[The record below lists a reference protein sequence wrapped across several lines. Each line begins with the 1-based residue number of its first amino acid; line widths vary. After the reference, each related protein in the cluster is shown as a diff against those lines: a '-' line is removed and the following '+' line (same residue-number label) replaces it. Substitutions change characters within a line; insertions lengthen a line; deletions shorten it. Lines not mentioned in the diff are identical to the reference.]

1 MTALRTRKGAVA
13 RIRPFSILI
22 AMLVVAAAVGA
33 YYAAQWP
40 GFHPRHIIVVG
51 ASVVSREEVLQRA
64 ALDPNR
70 NIWLQNTGA
79 AAKRVAQIPY
89 VGAVKIRRRLPAD
102 VTIAIQERKPFAI
115 ATDGSGRVLIDD
127 QLHVLEMSP
136 EVSDLPM
143 LHSQIGGASV
153 GKKLGSP
160 QLAQLAR
167 DCQALLHASV
177 PLAYLNLDR
186 LGNLNA
192 RLSSGILIE
201 FGDDADIASKARLV
215 SPVLAQVPQ
224 GGRKLRALDLR
235 AAKTPV
241 LVFAR

>member
-1 MTALRTRKGAVA
+1 MTARRTRKGAVA

-22 AMLVVAAAVGA
+22 VLLVAGAAIGA

-40 GFHPRHIIVVG
+40 GFHPRHIAVVG
-51 ASVVSREEVLQRA
+51 ASVVPKAEVLQRA
-64 ALDPNR
+64 ALDRSR

-79 AAKRVAQIPY
+79 AAQRVAQIPY
-89 VGAVKIRRRLPAD
+89 VRSVKIRRRLPAD

-115 ATDGSGRVLIDD
+115 VSDGSARVLVDD
-127 QLHVLEMSP
+127 QLHVLDSNP
-136 EVSDLPM
+136 GATNLPLM
-143 LHSQIGGASV
+143 HSQIGDASV
-153 GKKLGSP
+153 GKKLASQ

-167 DCQALLHASV
+167 DCQTLVHASV
-177 PLAYLNLDR
+177 QVAYLNLDR

-192 RLSSGILIE
+192 RLTSGVLVE

-215 SPVLAQVPQ
+215 NPVLAQVPQ
-224 GGRKLRALDLR
+224 GGRKIRALDLR

-241 LVFAR
+241 LVFTH